1 MASSSCT
8 ARRLSDHILTHLE
21 RGRSPDAPPPADVE
35 GLLDG
40 QLSQDVSV
48 EEEGKAGASR
58 EARDWGATTGA
69 PFEREGLN
77 WRLSAE
83 RCSFVQGR

>member
-1 MASSSCT
+1 MANSSCT
-8 ARRLSDHILTHLE
+8 GRLSDYILTHTHLE

-48 EEEGKAGASR
+48 EEEGKSGASR
-58 EARDWGATTGA
+58 EERVWGTTSGVT
-69 PFEREGLN
+69 FEREGLS
-77 WRLSAE
+77 WRPSVG
-83 RCSFVQGR
+83 RCS